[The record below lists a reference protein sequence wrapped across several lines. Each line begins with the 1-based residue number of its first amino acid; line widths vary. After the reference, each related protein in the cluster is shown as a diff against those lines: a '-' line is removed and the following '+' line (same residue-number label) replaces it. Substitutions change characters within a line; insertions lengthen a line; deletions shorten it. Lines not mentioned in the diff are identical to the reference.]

1 MNRVVALLRQGFGLL
16 VDDGRL
22 AAATVAWLLLAWAVL
37 PRLARGTDWGGPILF
52 AGLAVILVES
62 TVRSAGRPQ

>member
-1 MNRVVALLRQGFGLL
+1 MSRLNAILRQGVGLL

-22 AAATVAWLLLAWAVL
+22 AAATVVWLVLAWVVL
-37 PRLARGTDWGGPILF
+37 PRLARETDWGGPILF

-62 TVRSAGRPQ
+62 AFRRAGLRG

>member
-1 MNRVVALLRQGFGLL
+1 MAMLRKGFSLL

-22 AAATVAWLLLAWAVL
+22 AAATVAWLLLARAVL
-37 PRLARGTDWGGPILF
+37 PRLASGSKWGGPILF

-62 TVRSAGRPQ
+62 TIRRARRPG